1 MQNQSTELARDRVC
15 QTLLDRIIVMDKMI
29 EEAEL
34 HDNLTK
40 IRQIYLLQNKTL
52 NRLERVVAT

>member
-1 MQNQSTELARDRVC
+1 MQNHSTELARDLVC
-15 QTLLDRIIVMDKMI
+15 QTLLDRLIVMDKMI

-34 HDNLTK
+34 HDNQTK

>member
-40 IRQIYLLQNKTL
+40 IRQLYLLQNKTL
-52 NRLERVVAT
+52 NRLERVVTN

>member
-1 MQNQSTELARDRVC
+1 MQNHSRELARDRVC

-52 NRLERVVAT
+52 NRLERLVAT